1 MKGRL
6 NQNLGLKAI
15 SLVAAFI
22 IWLLVVNISQ
32 PEITAY
38 QTLDIEVENADKLTS
53 ADKTY
58 TMDTRTV
65 RVSYHVRSP
74 QRSSVTADDFRAY
87 VNLADYSITGAVPVY
102 VDVDESVQGL
112 ISDVTLNPMVIHVDT
127 EDIQRKRFDIT
138 TSTTG
143 RTMEGYMAGEISVS
157 PDYVYVIGPVSE
169 VGQISEVGIEV
180 NVAEANSAL
189 SGKAPVAFYDANGNE
204 ISVDDRISLSQTE
217 ISYEL
222 PVYRIKSLSVV
233 ANADGTP
240 AEGYMLESVDS
251 SPSFVDVYGDEE
263 TLSKYSSIT
272 IPEEELSISGAT
284 TTVTRSLDIT
294 PYLPEGLRLAQP
306 GTEVTIA
313 ARIRRQPQ
321 MTAATDET
329 HETDSEVVIG
339 TGAEEE
345 ETAETREG
353 EGTGETL
360 PEETSAAASQ
370 HESAGASQT
379 GTSQEEPREGESRE
393 AGTHGE
399 TASSE

>member
-1 MKGRL
+1 M
-6 NQNLGLKAI
+6 
-15 SLVAAFI
+15 
-22 IWLLVVNISQ
+22 
-32 PEITAY
+32 
-38 QTLDIEVENADKLTS
+38 
-53 ADKTY
+53 
-58 TMDTRTV
+58 
-65 RVSYHVRSP
+65 
-74 QRSSVTADDFRAY
+74 
-87 VNLADYSITGAVPVY
+87 NLADYSITGAVPVY

-112 ISDVTLNPMVIHVDT
+112 ISDVTLNPMVVHVDT

-189 SGKAPVAFYDANGNE
+189 SGKAPVVFYDANGNE

-233 ANADGTP
+233 ANAEGTP

-272 IPEEELSISGAT
+272 IPEEELSINGAA

-321 MTAATDET
+321 VTAATDET
-329 HETDSEVVIG
+329 DETDSEVLIG

-345 ETAETREG
+345 EPTETQEG

-360 PEETSAAASQ
+360 PEEPSAAASQ

-379 GTSQEEPREGESRE
+379 GASQEEPREGESRE